1 MSDSL
6 AVKLEGTI
14 QVLLSKGACEE
25 DGITTGPALELA
37 LRPKNAAVKQA
48 LGAITMVIDS
58 ANAYVA
64 LPTPPGT
71 YATVTMLATANAVF
85 SVRLTF
91 EDSTTVEIV
100 VCGLWLQEHD
110 HDNRVTLVEVQG
122 EGQIAYLIAGGL
134 A

>member
-25 DGITTGPALELA
+25 AGITTGPAVELA
-37 LRPKNAAVKQA
+37 LRPKNADVKQA
-48 LGAITMVIDS
+48 LGAITMLIES
-58 ANAYVA
+58 PNSFTA
-64 LPTPPGT
+64 LPIPPGT
-71 YATVTMLATANAVF
+71 RATVTMLATGNAVF
-85 SVRLTF
+85 DVRMTF
-91 EDSTTVEIV
+91 EDTSTVTIA

-110 HDNRVTLVEVQG
+110 FDKRVTLVEVRG
-122 EGQIAYLIAGGL
+122 AGQIAYLIAGGL